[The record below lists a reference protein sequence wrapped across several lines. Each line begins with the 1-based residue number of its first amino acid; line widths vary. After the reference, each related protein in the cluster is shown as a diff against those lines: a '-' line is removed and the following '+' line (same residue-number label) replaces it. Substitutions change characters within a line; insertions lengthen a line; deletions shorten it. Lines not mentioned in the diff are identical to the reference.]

1 MGLSLNSNDQLYSY
15 FKTINLECFV
25 SMADMLRPK
34 KKVKKQNL
42 STVTLGYL
50 HSKHNS
56 LKTKHMKR
64 MKILF
69 DTGCGATLI
78 HHSLVKNLKQKK
90 ERPSKWTT
98 KAGSFQ
104 TTKTCKVNFT
114 LPAFHKERNISWT
127 AFVDESD
134 NLACRYDMI
143 IGRDLLEEL
152 GINFLFSEQM
162 MEWDNASTP
171 MLDPD
176 QFNHD
181 NIDQL
186 EHELLYMHDPDTTE
200 AERIQDILNAKY
212 SPADLVQ
219 LTQECDQLDKVEQQ
233 KLLKLLQKFEHLFDG
248 TVGTWNTD
256 PVDLVLK
263 EPNCTPYHAKPY
275 PVPHSQEQKL
285 REEVDRLCKQGI
297 LRKINRSE
305 WACPMFTIS
314 KPDGSLRSLADLR
327 ELNKRIKRHPFP
339 IPKIQDMLQKLEGF
353 MYATS
358 LDLNMGYYHL
368 MLTPN
373 ASRLCTVVLP
383 WGKYE
388 YLRLPM
394 GLCNSPDIFQEKM
407 SELMA
412 GLEFARAY
420 LDDLLIISK
429 GNFDDHLE
437 QLEQALNRLSEAGL
451 KVNASKCSFCKTEL
465 EYLGY
470 WITRNGIRPVT
481 KKVEAILKLKPPTK
495 RRELRKFIGM
505 INYYRDIWPQRSH
518 ILAPLTAL
526 TSISVPWK
534 WSEKHQNAFDEMKRV
549 ITRETLL
556 AYPNFNEAFDIHTD
570 ASHYQLGA
578 CISQNGKPIAFYSR
592 KLNPAQTRYTTTER
606 ELLSIVEVLKEF
618 RNILLGQQI
627 RIYTDHEN
635 LTYKKFNS
643 ERVMRWRLYI
653 EEYSPDLQYVKGE
666 NNVVA
671 DALSRLDAEDTPSMI
686 EALITEE
693 MCANWY
699 CYAKE
704 EITYDSHPLSFQQL
718 EKAQQADKQ
727 LMKILKMDK
736 TMYHLHSFHG
746 GGKTRQLICFKE
758 KIVVPKM
765 LQKHVIDWYH
775 TVLCHPGINRT
786 EETIAQHLWWP
797 KMRDQI
803 TNYVQSC
810 PTCQRN
816 KRKHKKYGHL
826 PIKEAEALIWDK
838 LCVDLIGPYKIR
850 RKGKPDLVCKCVT
863 MIDPASGWFEIHQ
876 YDDKRSIT
884 VANIVEQEWFSRYPW
899 PTQITYD
906 RGSEFIGQDFQQ
918 MLTKDYGIKKKP
930 ITVRNPQANAIVER
944 IHQVIANIIRTFELE
959 DNYLDEEDPWKGI
972 LSATAFA
979 VRSTYHTTLKKTP
992 GQLVFGRDMILNI
1005 KHVAN
1010 WEYIRQNKQKL
1021 IEKNNKAENAKRV
1034 KHFYKEGDEV
1044 LLQRG
1049 TENKYET
1056 PYQGPFRILKVNDNG
1071 TVRLKVGAVEDTYN
1085 IHRLT
1090 PYTSATD
1097 SNHGGECSMRTRK
1110 STRR

>member
-1 MGLSLNSNDQLYSY
+1 
-15 FKTINLECFV
+15 
-25 SMADMLRPK
+25 
-34 KKVKKQNL
+34 
-42 STVTLGYL
+42 
-50 HSKHNS
+50 
-56 LKTKHMKR
+56 
-64 MKILF
+64 
-69 DTGCGATLI
+69 
-78 HHSLVKNLKQKK
+78 
-90 ERPSKWTT
+90 
-98 KAGSFQ
+98 
-104 TTKTCKVNFT
+104 
-114 LPAFHKERNISWT
+114 
-127 AFVDESD
+127 
-134 NLACRYDMI
+134 
-143 IGRDLLEEL
+143 
-152 GINFLFSEQM
+152 
-162 MEWDNASTP
+162 
-171 MLDPD
+171 
-176 QFNHD
+176 
-181 NIDQL
+181 
-186 EHELLYMHDPDTTE
+186 
-200 AERIQDILNAKY
+200 
-212 SPADLVQ
+212 
-219 LTQECDQLDKVEQQ
+219 
-233 KLLKLLQKFEHLFDG
+233 
-248 TVGTWNTD
+248 
-256 PVDLVLK
+256 
-263 EPNCTPYHAKPY
+263 
-275 PVPHSQEQKL
+275 
-285 REEVDRLCKQGI
+285 
-297 LRKINRSE
+297 
-305 WACPMFTIS
+305 
-314 KPDGSLRSLADLR
+314 
-327 ELNKRIKRHPFP
+327 
-339 IPKIQDMLQKLEGF
+339 
-353 MYATS
+353 
-358 LDLNMGYYHL
+358 
-368 MLTPN
+368 
-373 ASRLCTVVLP
+373 
-383 WGKYE
+383 
-388 YLRLPM
+388 
-394 GLCNSPDIFQEKM
+394 
-407 SELMA
+407 
-412 GLEFARAY
+412 
-420 LDDLLIISK
+420 
-429 GNFDDHLE
+429 
-437 QLEQALNRLSEAGL
+437 
-451 KVNASKCSFCKTEL
+451 
-465 EYLGY
+465 
-470 WITRNGIRPVT
+470 
-481 KKVEAILKLKPPTK
+481 
-495 RRELRKFIGM
+495 
-505 INYYRDIWPQRSH
+505 
-518 ILAPLTAL
+518 
-526 TSISVPWK
+526 
-534 WSEKHQNAFDEMKRV
+534 MKRV

-899 PTQITYD
+899 PTQIIYD
-906 RGSEFIGQDFQQ
+906 KGS
-918 MLTKDYGIKKKP
+918 K
-930 ITVRNPQANAIVER
+930 
-944 IHQVIANIIRTFELE
+944 
-959 DNYLDEEDPWKGI
+959 
-972 LSATAFA
+972 
-979 VRSTYHTTLKKTP
+979 
-992 GQLVFGRDMILNI
+992 
-1005 KHVAN
+1005 
-1010 WEYIRQNKQKL
+1010 
-1021 IEKNNKAENAKRV
+1021 
-1034 KHFYKEGDEV
+1034 
-1044 LLQRG
+1044 
-1049 TENKYET
+1049 
-1056 PYQGPFRILKVNDNG
+1056 
-1071 TVRLKVGAVEDTYN
+1071 
-1085 IHRLT
+1085 
-1090 PYTSATD
+1090 
-1097 SNHGGECSMRTRK
+1097 
-1110 STRR
+1110 